1 MAVGSTEHE
10 LAEEKVARLNRTHAM
25 LSRINRAIA
34 RTPAPQALYDEVCR
48 MAVEE
53 GEFRMAWV
61 GLVDPDAHLVKPV
74 ARCGFE
80 DGFLDGTE
88 FSTDDVPEGQSPV
101 SEAIRSGRCS
111 VCNDIE
117 RDQHMA
123 PWRMKANARG
133 YRSCAS
139 FAFAEEGKAIGV
151 LSLYSGERG
160 FFDGEELRLLSE
172 AIDDISFAVETAGRE
187 EQRKRAEEELR
198 EYSRHLERMVEGRT
212 KELQEA
218 ERMIAV
224 GKTALMVGHDL
235 RNPLQSITYALYQIK
250 EVVKGLP
257 LGIQADQLQTISGAA
272 VTIGDQIE
280 YMDKIVSDLQD
291 YARSLKPRLSEV
303 DLLGLVNTILSTIDV
318 PKNVRVV
325 VDVDETQR
333 MVADPSMIRRVFT
346 SLIVNAL
353 QAMPKGGKLTV
364 SATQTKDA
372 TFVGFKDTGLG
383 IPRENIDKLGAPLFT
398 TKAKGMGLGLA
409 IGKRMVESHGGT
421 IVFESKVG
429 RGTTVTVKLPH
440 AIEGDRAELRLAE
453 RKESSSP
460 HR

>member
-1 MAVGSTEHE
+1 
-10 LAEEKVARLNRTHAM
+10 
-25 LSRINRAIA
+25 
-34 RTPAPQALYDEVCR
+34 
-48 MAVEE
+48 
-53 GEFRMAWV
+53 
-61 GLVDPDAHLVKPV
+61 
-74 ARCGFE
+74 
-80 DGFLDGTE
+80 
-88 FSTDDVPEGQSPV
+88 
-101 SEAIRSGRCS
+101 
-111 VCNDIE
+111 
-117 RDQHMA
+117 
-123 PWRMKANARG
+123 
-133 YRSCAS
+133 
-139 FAFAEEGKAIGV
+139 
-151 LSLYSGERG
+151 
-160 FFDGEELRLLSE
+160 
-172 AIDDISFAVETAGRE
+172 
-187 EQRKRAEEELR
+187 
-198 EYSRHLERMVEGRT
+198 
-212 KELQEA
+212 
-218 ERMIAV
+218 MIAV

-303 DLLGLVNTILSTIDV
+303 DLLDLVNTILSTIDV

-409 IGKRMVESHGGT
+409 IGRRMVESHGGT

-440 AIEGDRAELRLAE
+440 AIEGDRAELRPAE